1 METTSQQQRPDS
13 LSIEPVDILHFLAIY
28 SELAPREAA
37 AACDVA
43 AQFTE
48 DELRAWLRQL
58 TQLEIPQAVQH
69 IRVLVAGNTEAV
81 S

>member
-1 METTSQQQRPDS
+1 MREQTESPDFA
-13 LSIEPVDILHFLAIY
+13 PAHILHFLAVFNALEPRDALRA
-28 SELAPREAA
+28 SE
-37 AACDVA
+37 VA
-43 AQFTE
+43 SRFTD

-58 TQLEIPQAVQH
+58 TKLTVPQAAQH

>member
-1 METTSQQQRPDS
+1 MQNQQAP
-13 LSIEPVDILHFLAIY
+13 LSIEPIDVLHFLAIY
-28 SELAPREAA
+28 SELQSREALQVTE
-37 AACDVA
+37 VA

-58 TQLEIPQAVQH
+58 TTLDIPQAVQH